1 MVLRRWA
8 FLGVIL
14 LGAPG
19 GEAVPNGNLPP
30 PPSPVL
36 APSSVAGARTDA
48 DDPEIAE
55 VAAPADPPPREWT
68 IDVGDLAAVQARGV
82 LRILVQGHGE
92 DLLPRDGA
100 SSRLDREMAEAFAA
114 HLGVKSEVLMV
125 DRFEDLIPF
134 LLQGKGDVVAGRL
147 TVTTSRKDRVAFSRP
162 VLVVDELLV
171 HKRGAPALA
180 EASGLSGQTVHVLAA
195 SAHEETLNELRRAGS
210 TSVNV
215 QTVSGRVDE
224 HDLASD
230 VARGTIAFTVVDSDM
245 FSHLKAYNPEV
256 EAAMVL
262 RRGRE
267 IALGLR
273 PQTKA
278 LKAALDAFLV
288 QRALTQHATTIAA
301 IDLDEIKK
309 RGSLRVL
316 TRNDAVSYF
325 LHKGEQLGFD
335 YAFLTLFANAH
346 GLRLDVVVP
355 PHPDDLVPWLLEG
368 RGDVIAAFLPSS
380 PALSERLHVSPPYG
394 DIAYVIVEPARSPP
408 AQTLESLAGRTCTVS
423 RRTGPFAELQSVAQR
438 SGMVLVAADDA
449 RDGAG
454 LVDDVARG
462 ASACTIVDTAVV
474 LSEVATRTDVRVGL
488 TVLPRHAVVLGSRP
502 HDATLAAALDA
513 FVRSHVRTTADGR
526 VVGSAAYNVL
536 KQTYLAPRRRPATT
550 DVVDARH
557 HARISRYDELMQRR
571 AAQYGLDWRLMAA
584 QAFQESRFDPMAR
597 SWVGAQGLF
606 QVMPATG
613 REMGFHH
620 LSDPDEGVHAGV
632 RYMAWLV
639 DQFDTTLPL
648 KQRLRFA
655 LASYN
660 AGKGHVDDA
669 RRLAAELGL
678 DPNRWFGHTEKAMLL
693 LQEPRYSRRAR
704 YGYVRGTEPVKYVSE
719 IQSRYDNYITI
730 VPTLAPSSTSAPSPT
745 PRQPKKK
752 TTAKAKTT
760 KGG

>member
-19 GEAVPNGNLPP
+19 GEAVPSGNLPSPPSPTSVSP
-30 PPSPVL
+30 PPPVL
-36 APSSVAGARTDA
+36 APSSVVGARSDG

-55 VAAPADPPPREWT
+55 VAAAAAPPPREWT

-114 HLGVKSEVLMV
+114 HVGVKSEVLMV

-147 TVTTSRKDRVAFSRP
+147 TVTRARKDRIAFSRP
-162 VLVVDELLV
+162 VVVVDELLV
-171 HKRGAPALA
+171 HKRGTSAPPDR
-180 EASGLSGQTVHVLAA
+180 SGLSGQRVHVLAG
-195 SAHEETLNELRRAGS
+195 SAHEETLLEL
-210 TSVNV
+210 
-215 QTVSGRVDE
+215 QTTGVGGIDVRTVTGRQDE

-230 VARGTIAFTVVDSDM
+230 VARGTIAFTVVDSDV
-245 FSHLKAYNPEV
+245 FAHVQAYNPEV

-288 QRALTQHATTIAA
+288 QRALTQHATTLSA

-380 PALSERLHVSPPYG
+380 PALSERLHISPPYG

-408 AQTLESLAGRTCTVS
+408 AQTPAGRTCTVS
-423 RRTGPFAELQSVAQR
+423 RRTGAFAELQIAAQR
-438 SGMVLVAADDA
+438 SGMVLVAADDD

-454 LVDDVARG
+454 LVDDVGRG

-550 DVVDARH
+550 DVVDARRG
-557 HARISRYDELMQRR
+557 ARISRYDELLQRR

-584 QAFQESRFDPMAR
+584 QAFQESRFDPRAR

-613 REMGFHH
+613 REMGFHN
-620 LSDPDEGVHAGV
+620 LSEPDEGVHAGV

-639 DQFDTTLPL
+639 DQFDTTLPF

-678 DPNRWFGHTEKAMLL
+678 DPNRWFGHTERAMLL

-704 YGYVRGTEPVKYVSE
+704 YGYVRGSEPVKYVSE
-719 IQSRYDNYITI
+719 IQSRYDNYTTI
-730 VPTLAPSSTSAPSPT
+730 VPTMIAPSPAAT
-745 PRQPKKK
+745 PAASRKKK
-752 TTAKAKTT
+752 AR
-760 KGG
+760 